1 MGYLKIDNITKYYG
15 KQKILDDVSLSLD
28 KGKVLS
34 IIGSSGS
41 GKTTLL
47 RCINLLEIPTNGT
60 INIDEDNIFNSLN
73 KYKDSELRKKR
84 LRFGLVFQGFNL
96 FPQYDCLTNITLPL
110 SLREEENRK
119 SGLPYKT
126 KEEILDY
133 AYELLDRV
141 ELKEK
146 AKSYPCELSGG
157 QAQRV
162 AISRAIAL
170 NPDILCFD
178 EPTSA
183 LDPLLTNEV
192 LKVISEIK
200 KTLNKTMIIVTHEMR
215 LAREVSSKV
224 LYIDEGI
231 VFEEGSP
238 EKIFDNPEKKKTRD
252 FIYRISVWN
261 WDSTVRDMDT
271 FKLLSSLEAFCQKQ
285 FMDESHF
292 KSCRLL
298 IEEFV
303 SGFVNRKYPDDR
315 VKIAM
320 NLGENDDPM
329 SVEIDI
335 SELTGKE
342 KIVNALK
349 KPDKNDLSAKIISSK
364 LYGVPEVN
372 DSKIIWEL
380 K

>member
-1 MGYLKIDNITKYYG
+1 MSYLEINNITKYYG

-28 KGKVLS
+28 QGKVLS

-47 RCINLLEIPTNGT
+47 RCINLLELPTKGT
-60 INIDEDNIFNSLN
+60 INIDKDNIFNSVN

-96 FPQYDCLTNITLPL
+96 FPQYNCLTNITLPL

-119 SGLPYKT
+119 NGLPYKT
-126 KEEILDY
+126 KEEITNY
-133 AYELLDRV
+133 AYDLLDRV
-141 ELKEK
+141 GLKEK

-200 KTLNKTMIIVTHEMR
+200 KTLNKTMIIVTHEMEF
-215 LAREVSSKV
+215 AYSISDEVIFMDDGK
-224 LYIDEGI
+224 IIERGTP
-231 VFEEGSP
+231 EEIFKSP
-238 EKIFDNPEKKKTRD
+238 KT
-252 FIYRISVWN
+252 S
-261 WDSTVRDMDT
+261 
-271 FKLLSSLEAFCQKQ
+271 LLKQ
-285 FMDESHF
+285 F
-292 KSCRLL
+292 LATY
-298 IEEFV
+298 
-303 SGFVNRKYPDDR
+303 N
-315 VKIAM
+315 KI
-320 NLGENDDPM
+320 L
-329 SVEIDI
+329 
-335 SELTGKE
+335 
-342 KIVNALK
+342 
-349 KPDKNDLSAKIISSK
+349 
-364 LYGVPEVN
+364 
-372 DSKIIWEL
+372 
-380 K
+380 

>member
-1 MGYLKIDNITKYYG
+1 MIQVKNLKKQFG
-15 KQKILDDVSLSLD
+15 KEFPLKDINFTVEEGDVI
-28 KGKVLS
+28 S
-34 IIGSSGS
+34 IIGPSGT
-41 GKTTLL
+41 GKSTLL
-47 RCINLLEIPTNGT
+47 RCMNRLETSDGGQI
-60 INIDEDNIFNSLN
+60 IFHDKDICDPATDLN
-73 KYKDSELRKKR
+73 QLRRKM
-84 LRFGLVFQGFNL
+84 GMVFQSFYL
-96 FPQYDCLTNITLPL
+96 FPHMTVLENIVTPQTDILNI
-110 SLREEENRK
+110 SREEACDVAMKELENV
-119 SGLPYKT
+119 GL
-126 KEEILDY
+126 
-133 AYELLDRV
+133 AG
-141 ELKEK
+141 K
-146 AKSYPCELSGG
+146 ALNYPKELSGG
-157 QAQRV
+157 QKQRV
-162 AISRAIAL
+162 AIARALAMKPEVML
-170 NPDILCFD
+170 FD

-183 LDPLLTNEV
+183 LDPTMVSEV
-192 LKVISEIK
+192 LAVIRNLARSG
-200 KTLNKTMIIVTHEMR
+200 LTMLIVTHEMR